1 MPRTSFPTISAVVL
15 SASVSTLPISGCGS
29 VPDTAEGMQAKREEV
44 VPEARRTLETMMS
57 KDPSI
62 EKAMSDAYG
71 YAVFP
76 TVASGAF
83 ILGGEGGDGVVFE
96 GDTPWGLAKVAKGSI
111 GAQIGGETYS
121 ELVIFKNRE
130 AFNTF
135 TAGDFSFSAAATATA
150 AKSGAAAAAPI
161 SNDMIVL
168 VSTKGG
174 LMASAAIGGQNF
186 TCYPFDVD

>member
-1 MPRTSFPTISAVVL
+1 MARTRKSMISAACL
-15 SASVSTLPISGCGS
+15 AFGASALLLSGCGS

-44 VPEARRTLETMMS
+44 VPKAQKTLETMMG

-62 EKAMSDAYG
+62 QDAMADAFG

-83 ILGGEGGDGVVFE
+83 ILGGEGGDGVVFK
-96 GDTPWGLAKVAKGSI
+96 GNTPWGLAKLAKGSI

-121 ELVIFKNRE
+121 ELVIFKTEE

-150 AKSGAAAAAPI
+150 VKSGAAAAAPI
-161 SNDMIVL
+161 SNGMIVL

-174 LMASAAIGGQNF
+174 LMASAAVGGQDF
-186 TCYPFDVD
+186 SCFPFDVN

>member
-1 MPRTSFPTISAVVL
+1 MPGISSSTISAAIL
-15 SASVSTLPISGCGS
+15 SAAASALVLSGCGS

-44 VPEARRTLETMMS
+44 VPQARRTLETMMG

-62 EKAMSDAYG
+62 KDAMADAYG

-96 GDTPWGLAKVAKGSI
+96 GDTPWGLTKLAKGSI

-121 ELVIFKNRE
+121 ELVIFKTKE

-150 AKSGAAAAAPI
+150 VKSGAAAAAPI
-161 SNDMIVL
+161 SNGMIVL

-174 LMASAAIGGQNF
+174 LMASAAVGGQDF
-186 TCYPFDVD
+186 SCYPFDVD